1 MIFVIFCL
9 QVNRFA
15 LPSFDIT
22 NEFAKQ
28 IRCRYLMIKAVPG
41 RVRDNWSLFQS
52 ILETIKQSTSD
63 FNYVEVEGSHHVHL
77 NDASKVVPHILNF
90 FKNIA

>member
-1 MIFVIFCL
+1 M
-9 QVNRFA
+9 
-15 LPSFDIT
+15 PSFDVT

-41 RVRDNWSLFQS
+41 RIRDNWSLFQS

-63 FNYVEVEGSHHVHL
+63 FNYVEVEGTHHVHL
-77 NDASKVVPHILNF
+77 NDASKVVQHILNF
-90 FKNIA
+90 ILNVA